1 MMSKMGKELLR
12 RILLITIC
20 VSIITGCAGFDQS
33 DRTDF
38 ILGNWPPGYLL
49 KEELPD
55 SAALLPPPPTFK
67 SKAFAF
73 DKEVSKKSFVLRNT
87 PRWQLARNDANLN
100 FPQAAETFSC
110 SLNAPINQQDTPH
123 LLNLLNVVK
132 TDAGD
137 STNRAKEKYHRLR
150 PFQINNQPIC
160 TPNKEEKDFLEKNG
174 SYPSGHA
181 AIGWAWALLLTEI
194 SPDQTNAILARGLAF
209 GESRMICNVHWQSD
223 VIEGRLMGASVI
235 ARLHANPTFR
245 ADVEAAKAELATVR
259 SKGLKPMR
267 DCKTETQELVR

>member
-1 MMSKMGKELLR
+1 MMSKIGKELLR

-20 VSIITGCAGFDQS
+20 VSIITGCTTFERFGNPYYIQ
-33 DRTDF
+33 
-38 ILGNWPPGYLL
+38 GNWPSGYLL

-150 PFQINNQPIC
+150 PFQMNNKPVC
-160 TPNKEEKDFLEKNG
+160 TPEKEEKDFLEKNG

-181 AIGWAWALLLTEI
+181 AIGWAWALIPAEI
-194 SPDQTNAILARGLAF
+194 SPDQSDAILARGLAF
-209 GESRMICNVHWQSD
+209 GESRIICNVHWQSD
-223 VIEGRLMGASVI
+223 VIAGRLMGAATV
-235 ARLHANPTFR
+235 ARLHANPAFR
-245 ADVEAAKAELATVR
+245 ADLEAAQNELATVR
-259 SKGLKPMR
+259 ANGLKPTR
-267 DCKTETQELVR
+267 DCHAEIEALAR

>member
-1 MMSKMGKELLR
+1 MNKINKVFIR
-12 RILLITIC
+12 RIWLFLVC
-20 VSIITGCAGFDQS
+20 VWVITGCAGFDQS
-33 DRTDF
+33 GRSGF

-55 SAALLPPPPTFK
+55 SAALLPPPPAFK

-73 DKEVSKKSFVLRNT
+73 DKEVSRKSFVLRNT
-87 PRWQLARNDANLN
+87 PRWQLAKNDANLN

-110 SLNAPINQQDTPH
+110 ALNAPINRQDTPH

-150 PFQINNQPIC
+150 PFQINNKPIC
-160 TPNKEEKDFLEKNG
+160 TPEKEEKDFLKKNG

-181 AIGWAWALLLTEI
+181 AIGWAWALILAEI
-194 SPDQTNAILARGLAF
+194 SPERTDAILSRGLAF
-209 GESRMICNVHWQSD
+209 GESRIICNVHWQSD
-223 VIEGRLMGASVI
+223 IIAGRSMGAATV
-235 ARLHANPTFR
+235 ARLHANPAFR
-245 ADVEAAKAELATVR
+245 ADLEAAENELSVVR
-259 SKGLKPMR
+259 SKGLLPAR
-267 DCKTETQELVR
+267 DCKAEAEDLMH

>member
-194 SPDQTNAILARGLAF
+194 SPDQSDAILARGLAF
-209 GESRMICNVHWQSD
+209 GDSRIICNVHWQSD

-235 ARLHANPTFR
+235 ARLHADPIFR
-245 ADVEAAKAELATVR
+245 ADIEAAKTELATVR
-259 SKGLKPMR
+259 ANGLKPTR
-267 DCKTETQELVR
+267 DCQAEIEALAR

>member
-150 PFQINNQPIC
+150 PFQMNNKPIC
-160 TPNKEEKDFLEKNG
+160 TPKKEEKDFLEKNG

-181 AIGWAWALLLTEI
+181 AIGWAWALLLAEI
-194 SPDQTNAILARGLAF
+194 SPEHTDAILARGLAF
-209 GESRMICNVHWQSD
+209 GESRIICNVHWQSD
-223 VIEGRLMGASVI
+223 VIAGTFNGSICYCSV
-235 ARLHANPTFR
+235 T
-245 ADVEAAKAELATVR
+245 
-259 SKGLKPMR
+259 
-267 DCKTETQELVR
+267 C